1 MNDNTYN
8 KVQINR
14 TTRFGVDRF
23 GKKVS
28 ETTQMFNI
36 RCDTVD
42 ESIQLYE
49 ELLKKFYVKNKVVKE
64 PSK

>member
-1 MNDNTYN
+1 MDEKIN

-14 TTRFGVDRF
+14 VTKFGLDRF

-36 RCDTVD
+36 RTDTVD
-42 ESIQLYE
+42 EAVALYRD
-49 ELLKKFYVKNKVVKE
+49 LLEKFYEKE
-64 PSK
+64 KKE